1 MSWPTGLGP
10 CSPRV
15 VLARCMVATS
25 CPRVVNPNCKH
36 RALALHLSLGPP
48 RSLSVHLPRSC
59 HERSSSRAEHRHCSL
74 LPTPATLMQ
83 PLASPCPP
91 LSRARAPSSLTHLSL
106 CLASLSL
113 ALCRARSPWPS
124 KAPSRHCY
132 SAVPNHRRHSRVHYR
147 LRLIVIHLTH
157 MLAGPSIARA
167 PPPPCRTAVSR
178 RRTWPN
184 HLGPS
189 RAKPRAPVD
198 ASGDGDASTPLQRR
212 QRALFRPQP
221 RAPATSP
228 L

>member
-1 MSWPTGLGP
+1 
-10 CSPRV
+10 
-15 VLARCMVATS
+15 MVATS

-132 SAVPNHRRHSRVHYR
+132 SAVPN
-147 LRLIVIHLTH
+147 
-157 MLAGPSIARA
+157 RA

-198 ASGDGDASTPLQRR
+198 APGDGDASTPLQRR
-212 QRALFRPQP
+212 RRALFRPQP